1 MNTIAAKSRPTYTK
15 SADCDIE
22 ELITKAAG
30 NIEAVS
36 KIAKETKSAVSAL
49 SEQSTELSVRL
60 QEVEQKVAGGAIAA
74 PSGVA
79 FDPTPPSAL
88 FMKSEGWARFK
99 NDGAADT
106 GSVKMPMSL
115 KALTSLQGSPES
127 PQVGIDVQANKWP
140 GLYGV
145 PIRPPGLFAALPSR
159 PVTSNSVEY
168 ELLQNYTNAADY
180 QDGEGTQKPVQTL
193 EPELQRAAIATIAVL
208 HTASKQVLADEGGLA
223 QSIDLLLRSSV
234 LDKFERELVNGTGG
248 DMKIDGLLPQSTLFM
263 ATAAAPADRI
273 GECGAQM
280 ASEGYIP
287 TVVVMN
293 PLDMFAI
300 QSERSDDGAAY
311 VAAGWA
317 SPARP
322 ALYGVPVVSTAAVP
336 VGLALVID
344 ARYAYICDR
353 EILSVRMTESNKDDF
368 ERNLVT
374 IRAELRGGLVV
385 LDPMAVRSVSIAAES
400 SSGS

>member
-1 MNTIAAKSRPTYTK
+1 MNIIAAKTRPAFTK
-15 SADCDIE
+15 AADGDIE

-36 KIAKETKSAVSAL
+36 KVAKETKAAVGEL
-49 SEQSTELSVRL
+49 KEHSTELSARL
-60 QEVEQKVAGGAIAA
+60 QEVEQKVAGGAFAA
-74 PSGVA
+74 PSADA
-79 FDPTPPSAL
+79 FDPTPPSDL
-88 FMKSEGWARFK
+88 FLKSEGFARFK

-106 GSVKMPMSL
+106 GSVRIPMSI

-145 PIRPPGLFAALPSR
+145 PIRSPGLFAALPSR
-159 PVTSNSVEY
+159 PVTSNSVEF
-168 ELLQNYTNAADY
+168 EQLQGFANAADY

-193 EPELQRAAIATIAVL
+193 VPELQRAPIATIAVL

-223 QSIDLLLRSSV
+223 QSINLLLRSNV
-234 LDKFERELVNGTGG
+234 LDKAERELVSGTGG
-248 DMKIDGLLPQSTLFM
+248 DMKIDGLLPQSTLFV

-273 GECGAQM
+273 GECAAQM

-300 QSERSDDGAAY
+300 QSERSEDGAAY

-336 VGLALVID
+336 VGFALVID
-344 ARYAYICDR
+344 ARYAYIADR
-353 EILSVRMTESNKDDF
+353 EVVSVRMTESNKDDF

-374 IRAELRGGLVV
+374 IRAEMRLGLVV
-385 LDPMAVRSVSIAAES
+385 LDPMAVRSLSLAEES